1 MKNFLRNVVA
11 DKWQYKLASIILA
24 IILWIYVVKEQNLN
38 ILLNIPVE
46 INNLPVNMEIT
57 NNFKNSLDV
66 LIVGRRDDIAKIERK
81 NIIAVIDLKKAQEG
95 ENIIK
100 ITRQNI
106 KFLPN
111 VIAIEEISPMQISV
125 ILKSISRLSGQKA
138 GGK

>member
-1 MKNFLRNVVA
+1 MKNFLRNIVM

-46 INNLPVNMEIT
+46 IDNLPVNMEIT

-81 NIIAVIDLKKAQEG
+81 NIIAIIDLKKAQEG

-111 VIAIEEISPMQISV
+111 VIAIEEISPMQISI
-125 ILKSISRLSGQKA
+125 ILKSMSRAPVQNT